1 MTGTG
6 TAGGAGTIVN
16 AIATGKGAAFGLDL
30 HVTATV
36 DESIT
41 WMVTSNGEELDTPAA
56 KLALES
62 ARQVC
67 VPLRKKQPHLI
78 DIQSDIPPER
88 GLKSSSAVSV
98 AVIRAT
104 LDAHGVKW
112 PAARI
117 LKSAARAG
125 LRSGT
130 SITGAYDDA
139 AACLLG
145 GAVVTDNKRFRLLQ
159 RGELPRNVAALVN
172 VPPVRLKTSAVRKV
186 DFSGVRGLVKEAWE
200 LARAGEYDK
209 AMILNSAAY
218 AAILGHE
225 TKFTFEAIR
234 EGAWAAGLSGKGPA
248 EIALGPRALLE
259 RLRSTYPS
267 SFVVSLRRGVD
278 A

>member
-6 TAGGAGTIVN
+6 TSGGAGTIVN
-16 AIATGKGAAFGLDL
+16 AIAIGKGAAFGLDL
-30 HVTATV
+30 HVKATV
-36 DESIT
+36 DQADK
-41 WMVTSNGEELDTPAA
+41 WMVTNHGEELDTPAA
-56 KLALES
+56 KLAIES

-67 VPLRKKQPHLI
+67 VALRKKQPHLI
-78 DIQSDIPPER
+78 DIESDIPPER

-104 LDAHGVKW
+104 LDAHDAKW
-112 PAARI
+112 PSARI
-117 LKSAARAG
+117 VRSAARAG

-139 AACLLG
+139 AACFLG
-145 GAVVTDNKRFRLLQ
+145 GAVVTDNKRFRLLG
-159 RGELPRNVAALVN
+159 RGDLPRSIAALVN
-172 VPPVRLKTSAVRKV
+172 VPSTRLKTADVRNV
-186 DFSGVRGLVKEAWE
+186 DFSSVRRLVREAWDF
-200 LARAGEYDK
+200 AKAGEYDK

-218 AAILGHE
+218 AGVLGHE

-248 EIALGPRALLE
+248 EIALGPRPLLDALQA
-259 RLRSTYPS
+259 SYPS
-267 SFVVSLRRGVD
+267 SFVVPIRRGVK

>member
-6 TAGGAGTIVN
+6 TSGGAGTIVN
-16 AIATGKGAAFGLDL
+16 AIATGKGAAFGLDFQ
-30 HVTATV
+30 VKATV
-36 DESIT
+36 EEAGQ
-41 WMVTSNGEELDTPAA
+41 WVVTNHDGDLDARAA
-56 KLALES
+56 KLAIES

-67 VPLRKKQPHLI
+67 VALGKRQPHLI
-78 DIQSDIPPER
+78 DIESDIPPER

-104 LDAHGVKW
+104 LDAHDAKW
-112 PAARI
+112 PASRL

-145 GAVVTDNKRFRLLQ
+145 GAVVTDNKRFRLLH

-172 VPPVRLKTSAVRKV
+172 VPNVRLRTSDVRNV
-186 DFSGVRGLVKEAWE
+186 DFSSVRGLVKEAWD
-200 LARAGEYDK
+200 LAKAGEYDK

-218 AAILGHE
+218 AGVLGHE

-248 EIALGPRALLE
+248 EIALGPRALLND
-259 RLRSTYPS
+259 LQASYPS
-267 SFVVSLRRGVD
+267 SFVVPIRRGVK